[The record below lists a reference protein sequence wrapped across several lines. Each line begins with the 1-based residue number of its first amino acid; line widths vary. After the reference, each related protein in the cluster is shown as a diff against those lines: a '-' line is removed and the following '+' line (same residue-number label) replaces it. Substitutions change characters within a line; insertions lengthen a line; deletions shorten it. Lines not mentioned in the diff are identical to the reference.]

1 MPPTPNSMNQLD
13 IYSTRSL
20 STSMNKSYIQGVG
33 NQIIK
38 PTVVSNKKLFSN
50 IGGLGP
56 MNVGMDD
63 WVKAKQKQ
71 ERINQYKH

>member
-1 MPPTPNSMNQLD
+1 MN
-13 IYSTRSL
+13 
-20 STSMNKSYIQGVG
+20 NSYISGVG

-50 IGGLGP
+50 SGGLGP

-63 WVKAKQKQ
+63 WIKAKEKQ
-71 ERINQYKH
+71 QRINQYKQ

>member
-1 MPPTPNSMNQLD
+1 
-13 IYSTRSL
+13 
-20 STSMNKSYIQGVG
+20 MNKSYIQGVG
-33 NQIIK
+33 NQIVK

-56 MNVGMDD
+56 INVGMDD
-63 WVKAKQKQ
+63 WVKAKEKQ

>member
-1 MPPTPNSMNQLD
+1 M
-13 IYSTRSL
+13 
-20 STSMNKSYIQGVG
+20 STSMNKSYIQNVG

-56 MNVGMDD
+56 INVGMDE
-63 WVKAKQKQ
+63 WIKAKEKQ
-71 ERINQYKH
+71 ERINQYKQ

>member
-56 MNVGMDD
+56 INVGMDD
-63 WVKAKQKQ
+63 WVKAK
-71 ERINQYKH
+71 

>member
-1 MPPTPNSMNQLD
+1 M
-13 IYSTRSL
+13 
-20 STSMNKSYIQGVG
+20 STSMNKSYIQNVG

-56 MNVGMDD
+56 INVGMDD
-63 WVKAKQKQ
+63 WIKAKEKQ